1 MAERARALVEQ
12 KLMETNVKL
21 GGTKLKLAE
30 AESLNL
36 AQATEIAELKAAL
49 KAYEDKWYNVGFA
62 EAENSVEPIVY
73 QSWWHGF
80 DEGWMAALQ
89 VMGLSDNSPLRNP
102 EQIPFLEPPPP
113 I

>member
-36 AQATEIAELKAAL
+36 AQATEIAELKQ
-49 KAYEDKWYNVGFA
+49 
-62 EAENSVEPIVY
+62 P
-73 QSWWHGF
+73 
-80 DEGWMAALQ
+80 
-89 VMGLSDNSPLRNP
+89 
-102 EQIPFLEPPPP
+102 
-113 I
+113 